1 MDNQDLTAPEAVERL
16 ATDLLRLDV
25 AYKMPT
31 CTTAAHT
38 LAALSAALE
47 AAEADAEKWKRAFA
61 AQSNKLQ
68 SVLHIE
74 GVIASLKGD
83 KP

>member
-1 MDNQDLTAPEAVERL
+1 MNAPEHDYYGLCANLRSDHKEWDSPISL
-16 ATDLLRLDV
+16 A
-25 AYKMPT
+25 
-31 CTTAAHT
+31 AAE
-38 LAALSAALE
+38 AIEALSAALE
-47 AAEADAEKWKRAFA
+47 AAEADTEKWKRAFA